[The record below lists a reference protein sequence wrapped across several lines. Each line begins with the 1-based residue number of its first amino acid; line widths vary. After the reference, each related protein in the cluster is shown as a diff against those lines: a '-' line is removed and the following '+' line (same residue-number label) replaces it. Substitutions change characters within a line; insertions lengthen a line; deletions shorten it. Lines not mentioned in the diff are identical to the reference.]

1 MKKVHKS
8 LIFTLFLLGFM
19 ALSQISQA
27 QFPPPPPSGGK
38 GGDTNGVPGGGAP
51 IGSGIV
57 LLITLA
63 AGYGGK
69 KVFDA
74 RKRLVD

>member
-1 MKKVHKS
+1 
-8 LIFTLFLLGFM
+8 M
-19 ALSQISQA
+19 ALSQIGVA
-27 QFPPPPPSGGK
+27 QFPPPSPSGDK
-38 GGDTNGVPGGGAP
+38 GGDTNGVPCGGAP

-69 KVFDA
+69 KVFDLS
-74 RKRLVD
+74 KRSLMK